1 MSAINCHLL
10 YLKACNVLGATISDY
25 DARKILKKLESVVD
39 SSVGADLIGNS
50 TFRKALENKAIK
62 TKNKTLR
69 DNILRVS
76 TYNLGS
82 SECNAKIINAMVY
95 TRPEESKLITTNKIN
110 NAFLKGNVPGVDD
123 IKRQEIAQK
132 ILDENKDNLPGLRI
146 KMELERKGIPLKL
159 EVKLNEL
166 LGRRSKGV
174 SKINKIISET
184 NTFQAKINNKPLDG
198 ELVPADREKTF
209 DLRTSKSREEIMKI
223 DKILDDRRE
232 ATEIIMVTVEKYL
245 REMPLVLSERS
256 NRLINE
262 YNRVGTEDTALLRK

>member
-10 YLKACNVLGATISDY
+10 YLKVCNMFGATISDY
-25 DARKILKKLESVVD
+25 DAKQILKKIESVVD
-39 SSVGADLIGNS
+39 SSVGADLIGNA

-62 TKNKTLR
+62 TNNKTLR
-69 DNILRVS
+69 DHILRVS
-76 TYNLGS
+76 TYNLGT
-82 SECNAKIINAMVY
+82 SECNAKIINTMVY
-95 TRPEESKLITTNKIN
+95 TKPEESKLIMTTAMD
-110 NAFLKGNVPGVDD
+110 NAFLKGNVHGVDD

-132 ILDENKDNLPGLRI
+132 ILSENKDSLPGVRI
-146 KMELERKGIPLKL
+146 KMELERKSIPLKL
-159 EVKLNEL
+159 GGGLNKLLEKRN
-166 LGRRSKGV
+166 KNV

-198 ELVPADREKTF
+198 ELVPTDRGKNF

-223 DKILDDRRE
+223 DTILDDRRE

-262 YNRVGTEDTALLRK
+262 YNRVGTEDTAPLRK